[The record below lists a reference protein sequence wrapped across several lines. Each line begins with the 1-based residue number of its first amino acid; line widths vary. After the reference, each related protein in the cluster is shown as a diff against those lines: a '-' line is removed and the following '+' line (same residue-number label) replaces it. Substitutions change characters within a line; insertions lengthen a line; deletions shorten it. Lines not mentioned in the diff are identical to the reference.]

1 MSESL
6 FLGELERQWYDANL
20 EVFIERRLTDNLV
33 LRLVGNNLLD
43 ADSIQ
48 AERNFDGDTAQ
59 EIIDNQ
65 IANIVDEF
73 EVERENS
80 SPTVLISLRAVF

>member
-1 MSESL
+1 VEY
-6 FLGELERQWYDANL
+6 QWYDANL
-20 EVFIERRLTDNLV
+20 EVFIEHRLSESVV
-33 LRLVGNNLLD
+33 LRIVGNNLLD

-59 EIIDNQ
+59 EIVDNQ
-65 IANIVDEF
+65 IAGDVDEF

-80 SPTVLISLRAVF
+80 SPTVLFSVRAVF